1 MEASE
6 NRCRTAEK
14 AIEGPAHGASS
25 ERAHDRRVD
34 STPPAL
40 VVVAGCVVVAIS
52 SLITSASAHA
62 STSTAAATQGPGQR
76 SPSVAVTA
84 SNAWQ
89 RAEWGYTQR
98 AFPLGYIP
106 QGARAAALR
115 EIAESRLL
123 GRPGA
128 SNTTSVEAATAAG
141 RGNSALAKWRNLGP
155 APIVSSGTRFSG
167 RVADIAVDPT
177 NSRRWLIGAAQGGI
191 WETLD
196 DGSTWKPLTD
206 DQASMSMGAI
216 AFSPSEPTTIYAGTG
231 EATFSGVSYG
241 GAGVLKSTDG
251 GATWELV
258 GDRDLDGFAFS
269 DLAVDPATSLTIV
282 GATARGTH
290 VLNSYQKPTGIY
302 RSTDGGA
309 RWTRMLAGQATDL
322 EVDPSDFNRQVAGI
336 GEIFGDEANGL
347 YRSVD
352 AGVSWT
358 RVAGPWDGGNIGR
371 VELALAPS
379 DSEVLYVSVEDSS
392 DSELLGL
399 WKTRDAFATSPTWE
413 TIRVP
418 SVFGRG
424 SYCSPQCWYD
434 HEIIVDPASSD
445 RLFAG
450 GLSLWRMGPSGW
462 ASVTPDHV
470 DQHSMAWADG
480 RLIVGND
487 GGVFSTLSR
496 GEHWTNH
503 NRNLVL
509 TQFYHGAMH
518 PKRLSTMLAGSQ
530 DNGTQLRDGK
540 GDAIVNRNDKWTEVF
555 GGDGADMEFSSDSPE
570 TAWAL
575 SFQRLGIVRTL
586 NGGSSFILATRGI
599 DRSTAPFI
607 GVFAKCP
614 QDEDVFITGTGQLYR
629 TNTFFRGRS
638 PLWRPQ
644 GPLLASGDT
653 VTAVA
658 FSTSG
663 SDCSTYAYGTQ
674 RGRILITT
682 NGGRRFRDADRVN
695 TVPGRTVTD
704 VAFDPSDKSR
714 LYVSLS
720 GFNRGTPGQPGHVF
734 MTTDG
739 ARPGAIWTDIGPR
752 ANLPFNS
759 LVVHP
764 GTGRLWVGSDIG
776 VWEQLGAVGS
786 SRWAHHGPP
795 EGLPNVAVFD
805 LQASDNGVVA
815 YTHGRGA
822 FVLADS

>member
-1 MEASE
+1 M
-6 NRCRTAEK
+6 
-14 AIEGPAHGASS
+14 
-25 ERAHDRRVD
+25 
-34 STPPAL
+34 
-40 VVVAGCVVVAIS
+40 
-52 SLITSASAHA
+52 
-62 STSTAAATQGPGQR
+62 
-76 SPSVAVTA
+76 TA

-155 APIVSSGTRFSG
+155 APIVSSGTRSSG

-480 RLIVGND
+480 RLIIGND

-663 SDCSTYAYGTQ
+663 IGLQHLRLRYATRPHPDHDERRPPLPRRRSCQHRAGSYRHGRGFRSVRQKPTVRVAFRFQSRHAWAAGTCLHDNGRGAARGDMDRHRSARESALQLARRAPGNRPALGRLGYRRMGTAGRRRQQSLGAPRTARRAAQ
-674 RGRILITT
+674 RGRVRSA
-682 NGGRRFRDADRVN
+682 GER
-695 TVPGRTVTD
+695 
-704 VAFDPSDKSR
+704 
-714 LYVSLS
+714 
-720 GFNRGTPGQPGHVF
+720 
-734 MTTDG
+734 
-739 ARPGAIWTDIGPR
+739 
-752 ANLPFNS
+752 
-759 LVVHP
+759 
-764 GTGRLWVGSDIG
+764 
-776 VWEQLGAVGS
+776 
-786 SRWAHHGPP
+786 
-795 EGLPNVAVFD
+795 
-805 LQASDNGVVA
+805 
-815 YTHGRGA
+815 
-822 FVLADS
+822 